1 MGHDSHQSTAS
12 LGCVF
17 VHIWRSHL
25 NEDSPPFGQRGSC
38 DRATVCHL
46 WVHESLRAVI
56 PLLHVLNLNCN
67 GIWVLAWSIPRLPPP
82 PPPPSNAGGSCG
94 HCVFVNTHSQHIPLP
109 KQEAYVPRYWE
120 MFLQEWN
127 WIWARC
133 AFLQRGITV
142 VRTSQTLTHTQGGF
156 LGWLH
161 PSLEFAGKIEP
172 RSDK

>member
-17 VHIWRSHL
+17 VHIWRSHF

-82 PPPPSNAGGSCG
+82 STVKCRRFMWALCI
-94 HCVFVNTHSQHIPLP
+94 CEYALTTHSPAKTRGLCSQILGNVSAGMKLNLGSMCILTKRNNSSPHIPN
-109 KQEAYVPRYWE
+109 A
-120 MFLQEWN
+120 
-127 WIWARC
+127 
-133 AFLQRGITV
+133 
-142 VRTSQTLTHTQGGF
+142 HTQGGF